1 MVVSVQFLGIQRQ
14 VAHIDEIQVPLLE
27 EARVTDVIR
36 YLEEHYPDLSLNDE
50 GVLVSV
56 NNRISNPDR
65 ILETHDR
72 VAFIPHIGGG

>member
-1 MVVSVQFLGIQRQ
+1 MVVSVQFFGIQRQ
-14 VAHIDEIQVPLLE
+14 LTHVDEIQVALLE

-36 YLEEHYPDLSLNDE
+36 YLEEHYPDIPLNDE

-56 NNRISNPDR
+56 NNRISNPDQV
-65 ILETHDR
+65 LETHDK